1 VKFAFLAAADCSGR
15 SCFDATS
22 AASLSLG
29 AAFTID
35 FGMKYSNHFALVLVF
50 AFTVLLSACGKS
62 EQQKAS
68 ASSAE
73 MTPAA
78 ASAPPTPV
86 PKAVTTAAASSDP
99 KPNINGNHVMQY
111 VKEVVAIGSRPV
123 GSPGHAKTEQ
133 YILSHL
139 KGVDVEQD
147 KFNAQTPVGKFPVD
161 NIIAKF
167 PGRKDGIIVVAGHYD
182 TNYPLPKA
190 YVGANDGGSS
200 TALLLALADEF
211 RGKERDGYSIWLV
224 WTDAEEA
231 FVTWTDTDSLYGAKH
246 LAQKWQQDGTAKK
259 IKAFILV
266 DMIGDADLDIQ
277 KEALSTPWLSDLVY
291 QAATNLG
298 YQSHFYEV
306 RTEIQDD
313 HLPFLKIG
321 VPSVDIIDLDY
332 GYNNVYHHTVQDTLD
347 KLSPQ
352 SLAIAGDV
360 VLETIRL
367 LDAR

>member
-1 VKFAFLAAADCSGR
+1 MKF
-15 SCFDATS
+15 TK
-22 AASLSLG
+22 SLTFVSS
-29 AAFTID
+29 D
-35 FGMKYSNHFALVLVF
+35 HVCN
-50 AFTVLLSACGKS
+50 LLSACSKH
-62 EQQKAS
+62 EQS
-68 ASSAE
+68 APAHRRDE
-73 MTPAA
+73 MKPAA
-78 ASAPPTPV
+78 ATSSSATPAPAAVPAVADSSAP
-86 PKAVTTAAASSDP
+86 
-99 KPNINGNHVMQY
+99 KPDINGNHVMQY

-123 GSPGHAKTEQ
+123 GSAGHAKLEQ
-133 YILSHL
+133 YILSKL

-147 KFNAQTPVGKFPVD
+147 KFTAQTPVGKFPVN

-200 TALLLALADEF
+200 TALLLALADQF
-211 RGKERDGYSIWLV
+211 RGKERDGYSVWLV

-231 FVTWTDTDSLYGAKH
+231 FVTWTASDSLYGTKH
-246 LAQKWQQDGTAKK
+246 LAQQWQQNGTAKK

-277 KEALSTPWLSDLVY
+277 KETNSTPWLSELVY

-298 YQSHFYEV
+298 YQSHFYESGGA
-306 RTEIQDD
+306 IDDD

-321 VPSVDIIDLDY
+321 VPAVDIIDLDY
-332 GYNNVYHHTVQDTLD
+332 GYNNVYHHSVQDTLD

-352 SLAIAGDV
+352 SLAISRRRGAGDDSSAGCAM
-360 VLETIRL
+360 RK
-367 LDAR
+367 